1 MRSEIHLKSGLTV
14 SAAPAGTGGR
24 TVETIWDGVSAKLL
38 SLRDITARKCAED
51 SLRASEERY
60 SLAIRGSKNGV
71 WDWNLLTD
79 EIYFCD
85 QWKSTFGFRSNQI
98 ENRIDEWFLRIHASD
113 IKKVRKK
120 LQDHLDGKT
129 QYFEN
134 EHRIQHKNGSYRWVQ
149 VRGAAL
155 RDKWGRPVRIAG
167 SLTDIT
173 ERKLAEKQLNKAL
186 DDLRLALAS
195 EGADGGA

>member
-1 MRSEIHLKSGLTV
+1 M
-14 SAAPAGTGGR
+14 
-24 TVETIWDGVSAKLL
+24 
-38 SLRDITARKCAED
+38 
-51 SLRASEERY
+51 
-60 SLAIRGSKNGV
+60 
-71 WDWNLLTD
+71 
-79 EIYFCD
+79 
-85 QWKSTFGFRSNQI
+85 
-98 ENRIDEWFLRIHASD
+98 RIHASD

-149 VRGAAL
+149 VRGTAL

-195 EGADGGA
+195 EKVLMEELDRKNKQLVELSITDGLTGLYNHRFYRNALISNSNGYTAMAASCPVCLSMSIISRS